1 MAYDGDLSI
10 FNEWMG
16 ICSIMICISSFK
28 NARSVALSLLRNKS
42 TNADTLPAVSRE
54 YLTKWLGTDMAGS
67 SYHER
72 IVNASKSTLSPV
84 SSKNVHVADMSK
96 GVPPKPVDSVNN
108 TTNVISTPEQ
118 TLIPSHDNTTHNST
132 NNDDSLD
139 QNITDVPAIVRS
151 SMVFHGTVRSGQQI
165 YADGRSLVIV
175 GSVNNGAEVLADG
188 DIHVYGSLLG
198 RAVAGL
204 GGCVDAHIFARSFG
218 ASLVGIS
225 DAFVAPDDCS
235 SFREIE
241 GKEAYVR
248 LLKKDENVTD
258 LRNSGAQIVDCGSG
272 NSLVMAPLS

>member
-1 MAYDGDLSI
+1 MNSMRLL
-10 FNEWMG
+10 
-16 ICSIMICISSFK
+16 
-28 NARSVALSLLRNKS
+28 NARILCFSRTRSHS
-42 TNADTLPAVSRE
+42 TVPNEKLARE
-54 YLTKWLGTDMAGS
+54 YLSKWLGTDMAGS
-67 SYHER
+67 TYHER

-188 DIHVYGSLLG
+188 DIHVYGSL
-198 RAVAGL
+198 
-204 GGCVDAHIFARSFG
+204 
-218 ASLVGIS
+218 
-225 DAFVAPDDCS
+225 
-235 SFREIE
+235 
-241 GKEAYVR
+241 
-248 LLKKDENVTD
+248 
-258 LRNSGAQIVDCGSG
+258 
-272 NSLVMAPLS
+272 